1 MRQWEYLR
9 LDLNAVPRRGNEI
22 DVLNGA
28 GSDGW
33 EIAAVSRNGV
43 AILKREISQPVRA
56 VRRKASEGS
65 AG

>member
-1 MRQWEYLR
+1 MRQWKYLR
-9 LDLNAVPRRGNEI
+9 LDLNAAPRRGNEI
-22 DVLNGA
+22 DMLNGA

-33 EIAAVSRNGV
+33 ELAAINRNGV
-43 AILKREISQPVRA
+43 AILKREISQSVRA